1 MQGPGKND
9 QDAILI
15 NKLLKERKN
24 AKSKNTRNAAEK
36 CEQELEQ
43 LRTGDSFDRLVAWY
57 YENVCSGYGYLV
69 RTPGG
74 LRSRGGWITPM
85 TLKSHLG
92 GFEQPKYLAIRPA
105 AWTNWAVFDIDEGSR
120 YHPLS
125 EDGEGIEPVLNA
137 LGTIGLNAGL
147 EFQSSTTGG
156 IHVWFPLG
164 CAVHT
169 WALAVAIEGALAKS
183 GLEIRNGVLE
193 IRPNCKS
200 YDSQFQAIRAPLT
213 GEGNGLFVEDF
224 GFSYEISVM
233 KQRWTEAKER
243 NHLAIPEK
251 QMPAREC
258 SSNRRGQRAQTGA
271 LERAQARVNQGFT
284 GRGQTNELKLACLQ
298 IARLVEGLESEEQIR
313 SRVVELLITAPGFEE
328 FCGHKK
334 EIISGKYLSKSEV
347 QRALRLIPGGY
358 INTWKEEANSKRSK
372 DAEKR
377 ADEALEGSISEGKK
391 FASMTDA
398 FQHLRNKGAPA
409 KSWWHKKKNE
419 RSLELLKTLIA

>member
-1 MQGPGKND
+1 MQEPGKNSK
-9 QDAILI
+9 DAILI
-15 NKLLKERKN
+15 NKLLKQRKS
-24 AKSKNTRNAAEK
+24 AKSKNTRNAAAK

-57 YENVCSGYGYLV
+57 YENICSGYGYLV
-69 RTPGG
+69 RTPAG
-74 LRSRGGWITPM
+74 LRSRAGWITPM

-105 AWTNWAVFDIDEGSR
+105 AWTNWAVIDIDEGSK

-137 LGTIGLNAGL
+137 LAKIGLHAGL

-169 WALAVAIEGALAKS
+169 WTLAVAIEGALAKS

-213 GEGNGLFVEDF
+213 GEGNGLFVENF
-224 GFSYEISVM
+224 GFSYEICVM

-243 NHLAIPEK
+243 NHLVTREK
-251 QMPAREC
+251 SMLKRQY
-258 SSNRRGQRAQTGA
+258 SSNRRGQRTQAGA
-271 LERAQARVNQGFT
+271 LERAQERVSQGFT

-298 IARLVEGLESEEQIR
+298 VARLLEGLESEEQIR
-313 SRVVELLITAPGFEE
+313 SRVLELIITAPGFEE
-328 FCGHKK
+328 FCGHK
-334 EIISGKYLSKSEV
+334 EEVISGKYLSKSEI
-347 QRALRLIPGGY
+347 QRSLRLAPGGY
-358 INTWKEEANSKRSK
+358 INTWKEEANNKRSQN
-372 DAEKR
+372 AEKR
-377 ADEALEGSISEGKK
+377 AHEALEKPISEQKK
-391 FASMTDA
+391 FASMTEA
-398 FQHLRNKGAPA
+398 FQYLRNKGGPA

-419 RSLELLKTLIA
+419 RSLELLKTLIG